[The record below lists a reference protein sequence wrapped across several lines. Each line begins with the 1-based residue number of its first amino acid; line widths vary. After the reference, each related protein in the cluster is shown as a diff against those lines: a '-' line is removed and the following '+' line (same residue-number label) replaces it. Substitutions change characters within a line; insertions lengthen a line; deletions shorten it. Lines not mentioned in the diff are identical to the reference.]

1 MNTHR
6 FDDLKNDAYQKLN
19 ETQSILDNM
28 SDRAKVER
36 DVVLNRSEVRNSRI
50 EEFLSLPVL
59 FEPSTVVTVNG

>member
-36 DVVLNRSEVRNSRI
+36 DVVLDL
-50 EEFLSLPVL
+50 FLAT
-59 FEPSTVVTVNG
+59 F